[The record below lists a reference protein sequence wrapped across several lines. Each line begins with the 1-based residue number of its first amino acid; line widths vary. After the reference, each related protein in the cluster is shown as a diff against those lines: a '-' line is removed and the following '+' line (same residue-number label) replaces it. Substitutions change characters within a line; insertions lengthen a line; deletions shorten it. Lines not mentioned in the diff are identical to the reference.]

1 MASGRRKAT
10 SDKQEQEVKRDKS
23 AADYYKLKTKSIDDL
38 VNADVSNSP
47 KVSPEEIARYS
58 GRSKTKW
65 KIPGWGKAIFIKFW
79 FYAAIC
85 FFFIWGLGGYLSSL
99 LDQLFVIGV
108 AIGLITDILTNNALR
123 FVETTEGENDRWMLF
138 PKKSY
143 SSFVLNVIYGFVIT
157 FFVYTLY
164 NMVNLA
170 AMRLTGNGDR
180 LFLTVE
186 PILFGIFCVLVDL
199 MFIGMK
205 HTFLRI
211 IEDAKK
217 ASK

>member
-1 MASGRRKAT
+1 MASDRKKAT
-10 SDKQEQEVKRDKS
+10 SGKQGQEERDKS

-58 GRSKTKW
+58 GRSKAKW

-85 FFFIWGLGGYLSSL
+85 FFFIWGLGGYLSNL

-123 FVETTEGENDRWMLF
+123 FVETTEGENNRWMLF

-143 SSFVLNVIYGFVIT
+143 LSFLLNIIYGFVIT

-170 AMRLTGNGDR
+170 AMRLTGNEDR

-186 PILFGIFCVLVDL
+186 PIVFGIFCVLVDL

-205 HTFLRI
+205 HLLFRI

-217 ASK
+217 SNK